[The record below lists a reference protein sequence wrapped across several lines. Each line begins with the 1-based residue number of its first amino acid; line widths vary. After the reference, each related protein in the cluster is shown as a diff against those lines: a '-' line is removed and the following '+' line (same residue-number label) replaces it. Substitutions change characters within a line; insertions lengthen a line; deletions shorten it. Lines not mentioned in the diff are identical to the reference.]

1 MEEFYNYWN
10 FTVKPVVQKIV
21 TPEHFNLILKVNNGT
36 ATKEEIEQIKQL
48 VSSGVIEDVYSALYI
63 GYLAKD
69 VETSKNSLS
78 RLDLINS
85 LGLVKN
91 TLSHDGTFYAKV
103 WKNEINTEF
112 RKNVYELGGLMPKL
126 FDLFQIQKG

>member
-21 TPEHFNLILKVNNGT
+21 TPEHFNLILKVNNEN
-36 ATKEEIEQIKQL
+36 ATEEEISQIKQL
-48 VSSGVIEDVYSALYI
+48 VSSGVIEDIYSALYI
-63 GYLAKD
+63 GYLARD
-69 VETSKNSLS
+69 VETSKNSLA
-78 RLDLINS
+78 RLDIINS

-91 TLSHDGTFYAKV
+91 TLSHDSTFYAKV
-103 WKNEINTEF
+103 WKNKINTEF

-126 FDLFQIQKG
+126 FDLFQMQKG